1 MQQDLFGL
9 NNLIMRRITASDYIV
24 EFLIKKGIK
33 DVFGYQGGMIAYL
46 FDSLKKYEGQINY
59 HIPYHEQGGSF
70 AANGNAQVSGKAGFC
85 FVTSGPGFTNALTG
99 MANAYCDSIPVI
111 YIMGQVNFK
120 DKKHGLQMRQKGF
133 QEILAAEIA
142 KPICKKSYDIE
153 TVDEII
159 PALNEAYDIAISG
172 RKGPVFL
179 DIPINVFR
187 EFVEFDDIKEDKQ
200 TDYTNKCDFTSISA
214 FINSAEKPV
223 ILAGAG
229 IKQAKLTTPFRELI
243 NKTNIPVVTSMLAV
257 DLLEDGDC
265 HKFGFIGPDGIRCA
279 NYIIDKSDCVISL
292 GSRLEPR
299 QTGYNVS
306 LFAPEAKIIR
316 VDIDESE
323 FNRDINTN
331 TININ
336 CSLSVFLSTCHIS
349 NNLKHKRW
357 LQKCTQV
364 KKMLDGIDVCI
375 ANEYINALS
384 NLFIEDGKVFLDVG
398 KNELWG
404 AQSVII
410 KSNTEVFMSGGFGSM
425 GYSLPASIGACF
437 ETKKPTYSINGDGG
451 IQMNIQELQ
460 TIVKNN
466 LPVKII
472 VINNHALANV
482 AIFQN
487 RWLGSRY
494 VGTLESKGD
503 YFAANICEIAKAYG
517 IRSYKLD
524 SLKNV
529 QSCSTLLTDNKPVVI
544 EFTIPELTPVLPD
557 IGADKD
563 PLRADQKIPSY
574 LVDQIEQIMNC

>member
-1 MQQDLFGL
+1 
-9 NNLIMRRITASDYIV
+9 MRKVTASDYIV

-46 FDSLKKYEGQINY
+46 FDSLKKYEGQIKY

-111 YIMGQVNFK
+111 YIMGQVNYK

-133 QEILAAEIA
+133 QEILAAKIA

-159 PALNEAYDIAISG
+159 PALNEAYDIAMSG

-187 EFVEFDDIKEDKQ
+187 EFVEYDDIKEDEQ
-200 TDYTNKCDFTSISA
+200 TSYTRICDFSSVSEIIDS
-214 FINSAEKPV
+214 SKKPI
-223 ILAGAG
+223 ILGGAG
-229 IKQAKLTTPFRELI
+229 IKQAKLIAQFRTFV
-243 NKTNIPVVTSMLAV
+243 NNTNIPVVTSMVAV
-257 DLLEDGDC
+257 DLLEDGNC

-279 NYIIDKSDCVISL
+279 NYLIDNADCVISL
-292 GSRLEPR
+292 GSRLDPR

-316 VDIDESE
+316 IDIDESE
-323 FNRDINTN
+323 FNREINSN

-336 CSLSVFLSTCHIS
+336 CSLADFISSCHIS
-349 NNLKHKRW
+349 KNENHKKWLK
-357 LQKCTQV
+357 KCTQI
-364 KKMLDGIDVCI
+364 KELLDGIDVCI
-375 ANEYINALS
+375 ANEYIKALS
-384 NLFIEDGKVFLDVG
+384 DLFIEDGKVFLDVG

-404 AQSVII
+404 AQSVSI
-410 KSNTEVFMSGGFGSM
+410 KSKTEVFMSGGFGSM
-425 GYSLPASIGACF
+425 GYSLPAAVGACF
-437 ETKKPTYSINGDGG
+437 ETKKPTYSFNGDGG
-451 IQMNIQELQ
+451 IQMNIQEFQ
-460 TIVKNN
+460 TIVKNQ

-482 AIFQN
+482 AIFQD

-494 VGTLESKGD
+494 VGTLESEGD

-517 IRSYKLD
+517 IRSYHLNSIKD
-524 SLKNV
+524 V
-529 QSCSTLLTDNKPVVI
+529 QSCVNLLTDNNPVVI

-563 PLRADQKIPSY
+563 PLRADQRIPLY
-574 LVDQIEQIMNC
+574 LVNQIEQIMNC

>member
-1 MQQDLFGL
+1 
-9 NNLIMRRITASDYIV
+9 MRRITASDYIV
-24 EFLIKKGIK
+24 EFLIKKGVK

-46 FDSLKKYEGQINY
+46 FDSLKKYEGQISY

-111 YIMGQVNFK
+111 YIMGQVNYK
-120 DKKHGLQMRQKGF
+120 DKKHGLKMRQKGF
-133 QEILAAEIA
+133 QEILAADIA

-159 PALNEAYDIAISG
+159 PALNEAYDIAMSG

-187 EFVEFDDIKEDKQ
+187 EYVEFDEIK
-200 TDYTNKCDFTSISA
+200 DFPPTSISNN
-214 FINSAEKPV
+214 FDLTSVISIIESSEKPV

-229 IKQAKLTTPFRELI
+229 IKQARLTRQFRDFI

-257 DLLEDGDC
+257 DLLEDGDA

-279 NYIIDKSDCVISL
+279 NCIIDKSDCIISL

-306 LFAPEAKIIR
+306 LFAPGAKIIR

-323 FNRDINTN
+323 FCRIINSN
-331 TININ
+331 TINVN
-336 CSLSVFLSTCHIS
+336 MSLSDFIS
-349 NNLKHKRW
+349 FCNISDINSHKQW

-364 KKMLDGIDVCI
+364 KGLLKGIDVCI
-375 ANEYINALS
+375 ANEYIKALS
-384 NLFIEDGKVFLDVG
+384 DLFIEDGKVFLDVG

-404 AQSVII
+404 AQSVSI
-410 KSNTEVFMSGGFGSM
+410 KSKTEVFMSGGFGSM
-425 GYSLPASIGACF
+425 GYSLPAAIGACF
-437 ETKKPTYSINGDGG
+437 ETNKPTYSFNGDGG
-451 IQMNIQELQ
+451 VQMNIQEFQ
-460 TIVKNN
+460 TVVKNQ

-487 RWLGSRY
+487 RWLGARY
-494 VGTLESKGD
+494 VGTLESEGD
-503 YFAANICEIAKAYG
+503 YYATDICKIAEAYG
-517 IRSYKLD
+517 IRSWHLNSIKD
-524 SLKNV
+524 I
-529 QSCSTLLTDNKPVVI
+529 QSCADILTDNKPAVI

-557 IGADKD
+557 IAADKD
-563 PLRADQKIPSY
+563 PLRTDQKLPSS
-574 LVDQIEQIMNC
+574 LITQIEKILNS